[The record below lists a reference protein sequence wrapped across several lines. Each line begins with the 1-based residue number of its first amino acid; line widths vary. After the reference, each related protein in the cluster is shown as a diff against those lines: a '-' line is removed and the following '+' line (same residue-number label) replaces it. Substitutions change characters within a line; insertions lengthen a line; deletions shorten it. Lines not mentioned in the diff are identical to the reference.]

1 MLEKIKKLRSNMAFD
16 TTAAIVILLAI
27 FGAIVCASGILEF
40 TRAFDHENSNISYH
54 IANTAASLVNGDH
67 IEAYLAGEEPEEYAR
82 TKRIL
87 DGYCKR
93 MSVSLVYVIVVDQ
106 SDYGRFVSVFNAVD
120 NSVDNSNYVE
130 WELGDAHDTTNQE
143 YASKY
148 RQLYENGSP
157 YETIYRL
164 NPGQNLH
171 PHITTIVP
179 IKNSGDKVTALLCIQ
194 RPIHELERA
203 IMRFV
208 ARTLISMLIL
218 AVIASRLAAYFVQKS
233 FVKPIRKVSA
243 EATRFAIE
251 NTKGEELG
259 DVSRYEEIYNLSR
272 SIDKMETDMVNYIHN
287 LTTVTAERERIGA
300 ELSFAKNI
308 QSSSLPSQYPAFPER
323 MDFDIYGCAVPAR
336 EVGGDFYSY
345 MLIDDD
351 HLCMWIGDVSDKG
364 VPAALF
370 MMSANIVINIR
381 AGMGGTPAEIM
392 EYVNNN
398 ICEHNK
404 ANLFVTIWLGI
415 MELSTGTL
423 TFVNAGHEDPAVYHK
438 GGEFELFKTKHNLAV
453 GVMPNVEYKDF
464 EIHMDQGDKLFLY
477 TDGLPEATDRD
488 NKFFTSQ
495 RMLES
500 LNQYKDATPKEM
512 LEGVHKSV
520 LNFVGDRAQFDDLTM
535 LAVSH
540 GDRSTD

>member
-1 MLEKIKKLRSNMAFD
+1 M
-16 TTAAIVILLAI
+16 
-27 FGAIVCASGILEF
+27 
-40 TRAFDHENSNISYH
+40 
-54 IANTAASLVNGDH
+54 
-67 IEAYLAGEEPEEYAR
+67 
-82 TKRIL
+82 
-87 DGYCKR
+87 
-93 MSVSLVYVIVVDQ
+93 
-106 SDYGRFVSVFNAVD
+106 
-120 NSVDNSNYVE
+120 
-130 WELGDAHDTTNQE
+130 
-143 YASKY
+143 
-148 RQLYENGSP
+148 
-157 YETIYRL
+157 
-164 NPGQNLH
+164 
-171 PHITTIVP
+171 
-179 IKNSGDKVTALLCIQ
+179 
-194 RPIHELERA
+194 
-203 IMRFV
+203 
-208 ARTLISMLIL
+208 
-218 AVIASRLAAYFVQKS
+218 
-233 FVKPIRKVSA
+233 KPIRKVSA

-415 MELSTGTL
+415 MELSTGRL

-438 GGEFELFKTKHNLAV
+438 GGKFELFKTKHNLAV
-453 GVMPNVEYKDF
+453 GITPNVEYKDF

-535 LAVSH
+535 LAV
-540 GDRSTD
+540 R